1 MAEYEQWMDCT
12 EFINLMIANLYY
24 LNHDFPGNNIM
35 MWRPREEGGRWR
47 WIMKDSDFG
56 LGLYDRDV
64 NYKVFDWLYNPDYDR
79 ELNWGNADYGTRLF
93 LNLMD
98 DEDFRNEFIERCYIY
113 MGDFLNE
120 EGTREVWD
128 PMYEMI
134 KYEYPYHR
142 KLINQWWPNYD
153 TELSNAR
160 KWLHQR
166 TGVFSKQLAD
176 FYNLRPLVTMTVNK
190 NVKDAHTGDFTLN
203 GIRLSK
209 GTFDGQF
216 PAGRRIIL
224 EPGPESLLNVTSW
237 RVITDGKVSEY
248 SGRQL
253 ELDVPQCNSLII
265 SAIIDGISSIR
276 EILHDEGVDAIYD
289 LNGHRIDAMRKGVN
303 IIRDKNG
310 RARKVVFR

>member
-1 MAEYEQWMDCT
+1 MSSSLTRNLAWLTLLRNAGNDFDYLYMRDAIIQRTVASHVDIDWQAWRPAIVYINGVYKGMLNIRERSNEDYVYTNYDGLEDIDMIENWGQLKEGDKKNFNLFKSFYNKKGHTMAEYEQWMDCT

-134 KYEYPYHR
+134 KYEYPYH
-142 KLINQWWPNYD
+142 
-153 TELSNAR
+153 
-160 KWLHQR
+160 
-166 TGVFSKQLAD
+166 LASSA
-176 FYNLRPLVTMTVNK
+176 YGSIQQTV
-190 NVKDAHTGDFTLN
+190 G
-203 GIRLSK
+203 
-209 GTFDGQF
+209 
-216 PAGRRIIL
+216 
-224 EPGPESLLNVTSW
+224 
-237 RVITDGKVSEY
+237 
-248 SGRQL
+248 
-253 ELDVPQCNSLII
+253 
-265 SAIIDGISSIR
+265 
-276 EILHDEGVDAIYD
+276 
-289 LNGHRIDAMRKGVN
+289 
-303 IIRDKNG
+303 
-310 RARKVVFR
+310 